1 MSTTPTNDKTVAKP
15 EVLLRVENLYV
26 SFRTDGAPVQAVHG
40 ISFDLRPGE
49 TLAIVGES
57 GSGKT
62 VGSRAVLGLL
72 PDTATVTG
80 QADLDDQELL
90 TMKGEQIRRV
100 RGDRIAMIF
109 QEPSTALDPVRTV
122 GWQICEALLVHRHMT
137 RADAMKR
144 AVELLDLVGIP
155 DPQHR
160 VNAYPH
166 QLSGGQKQRVMIAM
180 AISCDPEVIIAD
192 EPTTALDVTVQAQIL
207 DLLRDLQEKLGTAII
222 LITHNMGVVADLA
235 DRVAVM
241 YRGELVETGTADEIF
256 KHAKHPYTQNLLA
269 SVPHLGRARPAS
281 METPLSA
288 MPTDEVVMSVRDLDV
303 FFPGR
308 IGSPPVRAVDGVD
321 LDVHAHE
328 IVALVGESGS
338 GKTTLGRVTVGLQPA
353 TKGSVTVLGTDIVR
367 ARGAQ
372 LRNYRRRVGFVFQ
385 DPAASLNPR
394 MTVGDCIAEPMLIHR
409 IGTPDE
415 RQGRV
420 KRLLDAVELPAEYA
434 LRYPHELSGG
444 QRQRVSLARAL
455 VTSPEFV
462 VADEPTSALDVS
474 VQAKV
479 LEVFVRLQHLMGFA
493 CLFVTHDLAVVDML
507 ADRIAV
513 MQYGKIVELGSRE
526 QILRDPQQ
534 QYTRDL
540 IASVPVPDPAE
551 QTIKRDAR
559 RLLRA
564 AA

>member
-1 MSTTPTNDKTVAKP
+1 MTKMTVP
-15 EVLLRVENLYV
+15 DRDVLLRVENLSV
-26 SFRTDGAPVQAVHG
+26 SFQTDETPVQAVKG
-40 ISFDLRPGE
+40 ISYDLHPGE

-62 VGSRAVLGLL
+62 VGARAMLGLL
-72 PDTATVTG
+72 PNTATITG
-80 QADLDDQELL
+80 QADLDEEELTTL
-90 TMKGEQIRRV
+90 AGEQIRRV

-109 QEPSTALDPVRTV
+109 QEPSTALDPVRTA
-122 GWQICEALLVHRHMT
+122 GWQVCQAIQAHRRIS
-137 RADAMKR
+137 RAQAMKR

-155 DPQHR
+155 DPEHR
-160 VNAYPH
+160 VHAYPH

-241 YRGELVETGTADEIF
+241 YRGELVETGLARDIF
-256 KHAKHPYTQNLLA
+256 ERPQHPYTQHLLA
-269 SVPHLGRARPAS
+269 SVPHLGRPRPAS
-281 METPLSA
+281 METPLA
-288 MPTDEVVMSVRDLDV
+288 AAPTDEVVMSIRNLVV
-303 FFPGR
+303 EFPGR
-308 IGSPPVRAVDGVD
+308 LSSPAVRAVDNVD

-338 GKTTLGRVTVGLQPA
+338 GKTTLGRCTVGLQEV
-353 TKGSVTVLGTDIVR
+353 TKGSIEVLGTNIVR
-367 ARGAQ
+367 ARGRA
-372 LRNYRRRVGFVFQ
+372 LRDYRRRVGFVFQ

-394 MTVGDCIAEPMLIHR
+394 MTVGECIAEPLLIHE
-409 IGTPDE
+409 IGTKEE
-415 RQGRV
+415 RLDRA
-420 KRLLDAVELPAEYA
+420 RELLEAVELPAEYVA
-434 LRYPHELSGG
+434 RYPHELSGG

-455 VTSPEFV
+455 VTSPEFL

-479 LEVFVRLQHLMGFA
+479 LEVFVRLQHSMGFA
-493 CLFVTHDLAVVDML
+493 CLFVTHDLAVVDLL

-513 MQYGKIVELGSRE
+513 MQLGRVVELGTRE
-526 QILRDPQQ
+526 QILRHPQQ

-540 IASVPVPDPAE
+540 IASVPVPDPVE
-551 QTIKRDAR
+551 QTAKRQLR
-559 RLLRA
+559 RSLRSA
-564 AA
+564 I